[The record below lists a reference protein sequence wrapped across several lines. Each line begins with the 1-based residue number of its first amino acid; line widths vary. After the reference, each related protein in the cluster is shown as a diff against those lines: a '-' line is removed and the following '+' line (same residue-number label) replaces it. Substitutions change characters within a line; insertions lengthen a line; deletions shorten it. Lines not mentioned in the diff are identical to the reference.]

1 MDDLRLSLG
10 FVPQMD
16 VLIRELSLRE
26 NILHSAL
33 TRLPR
38 SVSRA
43 EAEARVDELLGG
55 LNLSRVADSLVGET
69 SGSTRGVSG
78 GERKRVSIAVELVAD
93 PLVLFLDEPTT
104 GLDATTA
111 LSAMVALRSLA
122 QQRGLTCF
130 AVIHQ
135 PRQEIIEAI
144 DDIILLG
151 RGGRPIFL
159 GPRDLAIS
167 YICDALG
174 YELPEL
180 CSPADFLLDVASG
193 KHGLPRLKP
202 ASDAASDGSKG
213 DAESQVASVSKY
225 SSSND
230 NANPGVVAI
239 VEALATAWR
248 GGGERWVQQRSSIV
262 PYSSLVTVHDAS
274 AELWSKQIRE
284 KLRKPRRNALEQTLL
299 HALRATRQRFRGTSL
314 MIDLFSM
321 LLGGFVAGIV
331 LSGGDLIIPNAPL
344 QYFQSCPPSAS
355 VFCNSPLRSMYQPAT
370 FYVTMI
376 FAVLS
381 IAPAVRLFG
390 AEREVAW
397 REAGVG
403 IPAGSYFLG
412 KLLAEL
418 PVWALMALNV
428 SASLAAVAPLRGPY
442 GGFFSLA
449 MATIVFCSALGIA
462 ISAIFGTESD
472 KANLSGVILATVLN
486 LAGGFVPMLGKGA
499 VWAYTHWT
507 ARAFVAIELN
517 AGYGITEPMFRWIT
531 NDEWDVPNWPRDIG
545 VICLFSV
552 LTFALAFVISVKFH
566 SDKRR

>member
-1 MDDLRLSLG
+1 
-10 FVPQMD
+10 
-16 VLIRELSLRE
+16 
-26 NILHSAL
+26 
-33 TRLPR
+33 
-38 SVSRA
+38 
-43 EAEARVDELLGG
+43 
-55 LNLSRVADSLVGET
+55 VANSIVGET
-69 SGSTRGVSG
+69 SGSARGVSG
-78 GERKRVSIAVELVAD
+78 GERKRLSIAVELVAD

-135 PRQEIIEAI
+135 PRQEIVEAI

-159 GPRDLAIS
+159 GPRELAIP
-167 YICDALG
+167 YVCDALG

-180 CSPADFLLDVASG
+180 CSPADFLLDVANG
-193 KHGLPRLKP
+193 KHGLPRLEP
-202 ASDAASDGSKG
+202 ATGAGSDVSKG
-213 DAESQVASVSKY
+213 DAEPQVARASKY
-225 SSSND
+225 LSGND
-230 NANPGVVAI
+230 NANPGVVAV

-248 GGGERWVQQRSSIV
+248 SGGERWVQKRSSIV
-262 PYSSLVTVHDAS
+262 PYSNLDTAHDAS
-274 AELWSKQIRE
+274 AELWSKEIRE
-284 KLRKPRRNALEQTLL
+284 KLRKPRRNALEQILL

-344 QYFQSCPPSAS
+344 QYFQSCPPSGS
-355 VFCNSPLRSMYQPAT
+355 VFCNSPLRHMYQPAT
-370 FYVTMI
+370 FYITMI

-428 SASLAAVAPLRGPY
+428 SAPLAAVAPLRGPY

-449 MATIVFCSALGIA
+449 MATIVFCSSLGTA
-462 ISAIFGTESD
+462 ISAIFGTDSD
-472 KANLSGVILATVLN
+472 KANLTGVILATVLN

-517 AGYGITEPMFRWIT
+517 AGYGIAEPMFTWIT
-531 NDEWDVPNWPRDIG
+531 NDEWAIPNWPRDIG